1 MPCRLLY
8 DECPNGVWKPSLM
21 AAALR
26 LMDQRL
32 KCNFGTL
39 DLVKFGDDFGAII
52 RIACVQIR
60 QLVLNNHSVQD
71 RVFAEVIILN
81 LLISNSCTDFKIITT
96 HFKLELILFLLF
108 TGASSRYGS
117 SAARDGKVHSR

>member
-1 MPCRLLY
+1 
-8 DECPNGVWKPSLM
+8 M

-32 KCNFGTL
+32 KCNYGTL

-52 RIACVQIR
+52 RIACSQIR
-60 QLVLNNHSVQD
+60 QLVLNNHDVQS

-81 LLISNSCTDFKIITT
+81 LLISNSCTNFEFIAT
-96 HFKLELILFLLF
+96 HSKL
-108 TGASSRYGS
+108 
-117 SAARDGKVHSR
+117 